1 MSLNISSF
9 TIYILLHY
17 ILLQS
22 KTYIQISKS
31 QKFLISYTLP
41 TTSEIISPYVSSP
54 SIPKLLSTS
63 FQTKHFFDLPNRCHS
78 FTENSSND
86 HRNDFRD
93 KVVRSLPCTLRY
105 FVLSREWF
113 VPLEVAPDKTS
124 RYANVGP
131 ADPCRPLS
139 TVTDGTRK
147 RATFISSLA
156 AASRQKVQLVS
167 LLSLAVRR

>member
-1 MSLNISSF
+1 MSLNISSSK
-9 TIYILLHY
+9 IYILLHF

-22 KTYIQISKS
+22 KTYIQGKYRNLKNFSFRTPFPKL
-31 QKFLISYTLP
+31 F
-41 TTSEIISPYVSSP
+41 SPYVSSP

-63 FQTKHFFDLPNRCHS
+63 SQTKDSFDLPNRCQS
-78 FTENSSND
+78 FTKNSSND
-86 HRNDFRD
+86 HRNNSCD
-93 KVVRSLPCTLRY
+93 KVVRSFPCTLRY

-147 RATFISSLA
+147 RATFISPLA